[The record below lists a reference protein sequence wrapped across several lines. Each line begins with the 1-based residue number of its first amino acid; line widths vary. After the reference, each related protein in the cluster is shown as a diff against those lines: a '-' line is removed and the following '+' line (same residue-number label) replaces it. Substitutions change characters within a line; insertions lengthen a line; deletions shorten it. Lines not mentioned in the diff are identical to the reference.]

1 MKGFYSLDNK
11 KMDEVRNR
19 TLETAKKALWE
30 EFIQYYY
37 EAYSIALINRDK
49 RLKKTPENTS
59 NTF

>member
-1 MKGFYSLDNK
+1 
-11 KMDEVRNR
+11 MDEVRNR
-19 TLETAKKALWE
+19 ALETSKKALWE